1 MNAFKP
7 SSDSKMIKLLT
18 FGNLFPATI
27 LRTLSKDDY
36 DDDNNV
42 KKQLVL

>member
-7 SSDSKMIKLLT
+7 SSDRKMIKLLT
-18 FGNLFPATI
+18 FGNLFPAT
-27 LRTLSKDDY
+27 TLGIVSKDHDDY
-36 DDDNNV
+36 NDYV